1 MITVDPDDDKFVDCA
16 FASGVDYIVTN
27 DSDFNILKK
36 IEFSKIKVVTIQEF
50 EEIFRTQI
58 NRKIN

>member
-1 MITVDPDDDKFVDCA
+1 MKINKLN
-16 FASGVDYIVTN
+16 Y
-27 DSDFNILKK
+27 NILKK
-36 IEFSKIKVVTIQEF
+36 IEFPKIKVVTIQEF